1 MRIIR
6 GILLMKLWDGKR
18 IEMKRV
24 KIMGENIMRWEF
36 RDWICIGVKNKKFL
50 LDGILFRELFWR
62 G

>member
-24 KIMGENIMRWEF
+24 KIMGENIMRWDF
-36 RDWICIGVKNKKFL
+36 RDWICIGVKK
-50 LDGILFRELFWR
+50 
-62 G
+62 